1 MKDAF
6 VAIHGHFYQPSRE
19 NPWLETIETEESAH
33 PFHDWN
39 ERIALECYR
48 PNAHARI
55 LDGKGKIL
63 GIINNYSS
71 ISFNFGPTLF
81 PWLEK
86 HFPSVYQ
93 KILEADRESLRRF
106 GHGNAMAQVYNHIIM
121 PLAIDRDKETEVLW
135 GMADFEKRF
144 HRKPE
149 ALWLPETAVNYA
161 TLRVLLKYGMR
172 YLILSPFQALR
183 VRSLGGKKWTDVSQG
198 RIDTTRP
205 YRCFIQDASGKKLL
219 DQSIDIFF
227 YNGII
232 AKEIAFGDLLKDG
245 NSFCNRFVQ
254 FYQESKER
262 PQLIHIA
269 TDGET
274 YGHHMKFGEMALAY
288 ALDKGFPTRGLE
300 LINYGSFLKRFPPVH
315 EVEIDEGPKGEG
327 TSWSCAHGVGRWKED
342 CGCST
347 GGKPGWNQKWR
358 KPLREALDVLRDELS
373 QVFEKEGGKIFQDV
387 WEARNGYV
395 EVILNRSPEGIKNF
409 FDRYGA
415 KSLDQKGRIKGLKL
429 LEIQRHALQM
439 YTSCGWFFNDLAGI
453 ETIIVLQHAAR
464 AIQLAEELTGGEI
477 EKQFVRHLSEAE
489 SNLPGVEKGD
499 QVYERLVKPKR
510 VTPENMVNHFA
521 ITSLLDSGDK
531 EKKIY
536 SYRVEK
542 IHYEMMEKEEDLLVI
557 GQVRVTSEI
566 IPEPKEF
573 LFGLIP
579 SKKEVFRAWV
589 LEMKGGIDFNTLKE
603 KGQESFGK
611 GKKEIIKVL
620 TSLLGNLVLTMRD
633 TFREERQAIFQKIIQ
648 KEFDEH
654 CHIYADLFDR
664 TKQAVE
670 ALSREG
676 LQIPYEIRVAA
687 EVTLSDRLFQEINQL
702 RSDFKGAIE
711 RKEIDRIV
719 EEAKEHGY
727 HLRKEKSLQVL
738 NEILMDR
745 MNALQEGIGSDLS
758 RQSELAEEVLTL
770 LDLVKKWD
778 FEISLGEA
786 QNLMSQILRE
796 CVGDLEKCWWENG
809 TPKLFSPNL
818 ITLAD
823 SLGFNVERFSKIA
836 SPNNSAS
843 QS

>member
-6 VAIHGHFYQPSRE
+6 VAIHGHFYQPPRE

-63 GIINNYSS
+63 EIINNYSS
-71 ISFNFGPTLF
+71 ISFNFGPTLL

-93 KILEADRESLRRF
+93 KILEADRESLKRF

-161 TLRVLLKYGMR
+161 TLRVLVKYGMR
-172 YLILSPFQALR
+172 YLILSPFQASR

-198 RIDTTRP
+198 RINPTRP
-205 YRCFIQDASGKKLL
+205 YRCFIRDASGKKLL

-232 AKEIAFGDLLKDG
+232 SKEIAFGDLLKDG
-245 NSFCNRFVQ
+245 NSFCNRFAQ

-262 PQLIHIA
+262 PQLIHVA

-288 ALDKGFPTRGLE
+288 ALDRGVSARGFE

-315 EVEIDEGPKGEG
+315 EVEIDEGSKGEG

-358 KPLREALDVLRDELS
+358 KPLREALDLLRDELS
-373 QVFEKEGGKIFQDV
+373 QVFEREGEKIFQDV
-387 WEARNGYV
+387 WEARNGYI

-415 KSLDQKGRIKGLKL
+415 RSLDEKGRIKGLKL

-464 AIQLAEELTGGEI
+464 AIQLAEEWTGADI
-477 EKQFVRHLSEAE
+477 EKKFIRHLSEAE
-489 SNLPGVEKGD
+489 SNLPEVGKGD
-499 QVYERLVKPKR
+499 QVYQHLVKPKS
-510 VTPENMVNHFA
+510 VTPEKVVNHFA
-521 ITSLLDSGDK
+521 ITSLLDRGDK
-531 EKKIY
+531 EKKIF
-536 SYRVEK
+536 SYRMEK
-542 IHYEMMEKEEDLLVI
+542 IHYEKMEREEALLVI

-566 IPEPKEF
+566 IPEPREF

-620 TSLLGNLVLTMRD
+620 TSLLGNHVLTMRD
-633 TFREERQAIFQKIIQ
+633 TFKEERQAIFQKLIQ

-676 LQIPYEIRVAA
+676 LEIPYEVRVAA
-687 EVTLSDRLFQEINQL
+687 EVTLSDRLFKEIDEL
-702 RSDFKGAIE
+702 KSDFKGAIE

-727 HLRKEKSLQVL
+727 HLRREKSLLVL
-738 NEILMDR
+738 NQILMER
-745 MNALQEGIGSDLS
+745 MKALQKGNGSDLS
-758 RQSELAEEVLTL
+758 RQSELAEEVLAL
-770 LDLVKKWD
+770 LDLAKKWD
-778 FEISLGEA
+778 FEISLEEA
-786 QNLMSQILRE
+786 QNSMGEVLEE
-796 CVGDLEKCWWENG
+796 CVGGLEQCWWENG

-818 ITLAD
+818 ITLAEK
-823 SLGFNVERFSKIA
+823 LGFNVERFSKITGP
-836 SPNNSAS
+836 SNSAS
-843 QS
+843 